1 MTKERN
7 EFACRDIERC
17 RGYSKGRRCIVT
29 YEFHTGISRE
39 GERVKKE
46 IKRKSYIYIY
56 MSDILVALALTAHQR
71 QNCC

>member
-56 MSDILVALALTAHQR
+56 E
-71 QNCC
+71 